1 MAEKAVEGQSAPT
14 TSLPRLLAVAAT
26 VALFGV
32 GMSVFLD
39 YYKFK
44 SAVQAATRSRMLVAA
59 GAVGEALQQALA
71 LGVPLAAMAGAPDL
85 LARERLTDPA
95 ITDIRVW
102 DTAGQLLYAAPAAS
116 GRPLDEAGQGVV
128 ELAIRNSFNVETGRV
143 AVRYALAGEA
153 AALAAMRREMAWIA
167 LWGYTDMVVLACL
180 GLALAL
186 RSGRAPSGPARP

>member
-1 MAEKAVEGQSAPT
+1 MAEKAVEGQSAPIA
-14 TSLPRLLAVAAT
+14 SLPRLLAVAAT

-59 GAVGEALQQALA
+59 GAVGDALQQALA

-95 ITDIRVW
+95 IADIRVF
-102 DTAGQLLYAAPAAS
+102 DSAGDMLYGTRAAAEQ
-116 GRPLDEAGQGVV
+116 PLDEIGHAAV
-128 ELAIRNSFNVETGRV
+128 ELPIRNSFNVEMGRV
-143 AVRYALAGEA
+143 AVRYSLAGED

-180 GLALAL
+180 GLGLAL
-186 RSGRAPSGPARP
+186 RTGRSSRVPARP

>member
-1 MAEKAVEGQSAPT
+1 MAEKAVEGQSAPIA
-14 TSLPRLLAVAAT
+14 SLPRLLAVAAT

-59 GAVGEALQQALA
+59 GAVGDALQQALA
-71 LGVPLAAMAGAPDL
+71 LGVPLAAVAGAPDL

-95 ITDIRVW
+95 IADIRVF
-102 DTAGQLLYAAPAAS
+102 DATGQVLYATHGTGDQALEGS
-116 GRPLDEAGQGVV
+116 GHGMV
-128 ELAIRNSFNVETGRV
+128 ELPIRNSFDVAVGRV
-143 AVRYALAGEA
+143 AVRYSIAGDEA
-153 AALAAMRREMAWIA
+153 ALRAMRRELGWIA

-186 RSGRAPSGPARP
+186 RTRRHAPAPDQR